1 MDAANEAL
9 RLVGHAISLDK
20 VLTRIARLAPSS
32 MLSDV
37 RTHQHVNKRANKRRT
52 AVLTVSAT
60 GTTARHCTVFL
71 YGHFFGTEGER
82 LNDV

>member
-9 RLVGHAISLDK
+9 CLVGHAISLDK
-20 VLTRIARLAPSS
+20 VLMRIARLALGS
-32 MLSDV
+32 MFSGV
-37 RTHQHVNKRANKRRT
+37 RTHQHINKRANKRQT
-52 AVLTVSAT
+52 AMLSAT

-82 LNDV
+82 LNIV